1 MDETLM
7 SKATFSEIC
16 RIMKHK
22 DGAVRECIQ
31 SVVKLSLLL
40 LPGLMC
46 KDLAAAVA
54 LEAGLVNVD
63 VKNVVDE
70 TINSVKSAF
79 KKETDD
85 FTSRAQDAQI
95 AHVLIVFAAYFDS
108 IKMYLPDS
116 NREIDLSSKEKIILT
131 EHSLDDY
138 NEFLKN
144 QSTQELSDEGIE
156 VIDYPLSM
164 PNPVEGLESSME
176 RLKKFCEKV
185 GHRRRYYFN
194 CSWGVLRLQLHGY

>member
-46 KDLAAAVA
+46 KDLATAVA
-54 LEAGLVNVD
+54 LESGLVNVD

-70 TINSVKSAF
+70 TIHSVKSAF

-108 IKMYLPDS
+108 IKLYLPDANRAIELS
-116 NREIDLSSKEKIILT
+116 NKEKIILT
-131 EHSLDDY
+131 QHSLDDY
-138 NEFLKN
+138 NEYLKD
-144 QSTQELSDEGIE
+144 QSAQELSDESIE
-156 VIDYPLSM
+156 IVDYPLSM
-164 PNPVEGLESSME
+164 ISLATICMMLSPRCLVNMCH
-176 RLKKFCEKV
+176 KIAI
-185 GHRRRYYFN
+185 YI
-194 CSWGVLRLQLHGY
+194 

>member
-7 SKATFSEIC
+7 SKASFSEIC

-54 LEAGLVNVD
+54 LETGLVNVD

-70 TINSVKSAF
+70 TNRPCVGCICCRFRSNPI
-79 KKETDD
+79 E
-85 FTSRAQDAQI
+85 
-95 AHVLIVFAAYFDS
+95 FA
-108 IKMYLPDS
+108 
-116 NREIDLSSKEKIILT
+116 
-131 EHSLDDY
+131 
-138 NEFLKN
+138 
-144 QSTQELSDEGIE
+144 
-156 VIDYPLSM
+156 
-164 PNPVEGLESSME
+164 
-176 RLKKFCEKV
+176 
-185 GHRRRYYFN
+185 
-194 CSWGVLRLQLHGY
+194 GYK